1 MRFLSLFS
9 GIEAASQA
17 WLPLGWKCVGVAE
30 IEKFPCAVLKHRHP
44 DVPNL
49 GDVTKITREQ
59 IEALGNIDVA
69 VGGFP
74 CQDLSVAGQRKGLK
88 HADGT
93 NTRSG
98 LFFDACRIAEWSQ
111 ARWTVVEN
119 VPGLFSSNEGRDF
132 ATVVGELAGAEFN
145 VLGDGWR
152 TSGVALGERGF
163 VEWFVLD
170 AQYFGLAQRRQR
182 VFIVRDSGGQWQ
194 HRPPF
199 LPLAESMSGHPP
211 PRRETGE
218 RIAPSLAARTKGG
231 GGLGTDAECDGA
243 VIPIQEIGKRQNGN
257 PMNGVGHGNPGD
269 PMFTLQSTAEHG
281 VAIGIDG
288 GEVGYA
294 LRSNPSHSGDK
305 GDGGVNTTLIASTL
319 RAASSTE
326 KGHSARAGDKDEN
339 LVVHS
344 LRADGFDASEDGTG
358 RGTPLI
364 QEIVSQAMSSK
375 RSKGSS
381 GPAGDEVANMI
392 ATPTMAVRRLTP
404 KECERLQGFP
414 DDYTLVEFRG
424 KPACDGVRYKALGNS
439 FAVPV
444 VAWIGNRIQML
455 EELVPL

>member
-1 MRFLSLFS
+1 
-9 GIEAASQA
+9 
-17 WLPLGWKCVGVAE
+17 
-30 IEKFPCAVLKHRHP
+30 
-44 DVPNL
+44 
-49 GDVTKITREQ
+49 
-59 IEALGNIDVA
+59 
-69 VGGFP
+69 
-74 CQDLSVAGQRKGLK
+74 
-88 HADGT
+88 
-93 NTRSG
+93 
-98 LFFDACRIAEWSQ
+98 
-111 ARWTVVEN
+111 
-119 VPGLFSSNEGRDF
+119 
-132 ATVVGELAGAEFN
+132 
-145 VLGDGWR
+145 
-152 TSGVALGERGF
+152 
-163 VEWFVLD
+163 
-170 AQYFGLAQRRQR
+170 
-182 VFIVRDSGGQWQ
+182 
-194 HRPPF
+194 
-199 LPLAESMSGHPP
+199 
-211 PRRETGE
+211 
-218 RIAPSLAARTKGG
+218 
-231 GGLGTDAECDGA
+231 
-243 VIPIQEIGKRQNGN
+243 
-257 PMNGVGHGNPGD
+257 MNGVGHGNPGD